1 VKALLLAVV
10 IAACGTDAAPISVV
24 VPGQQALFTAKLG
37 TAGWK
42 AIAGTYDANTN
53 ATTYQIAISGD
64 FELVVVCQRQSG
76 TFAATNLLGTA
87 DDAEVTLGSWK
98 APDCVKT
105 PGGVRPPPTDQL
117 VTITGMAPPNTTIA
131 VDYSKHVVN
140 TTPFSFT
147 TWPGIHDVI
156 AYGNAQILIT
166 HDVDL
171 GEHPDL
177 GAVPLIEQGA
187 QVLSATYDLSGVGT
201 DDETVIAQTQISTR
215 NGTYFYWIDPPGSP
229 TFMPPSELAAGDEQ
243 LFSISFS
250 ASDGMSARYAH
261 VTSFDP
267 VPTSFDFL
275 PRLGPATAPAGLVSA
290 TWTPL
295 TEFYTTVSVIGQQN
309 SSIQSVTASKLW
321 MERHSTTQLA
331 FDLAVDGYDPAWLL
345 DAPTLNVQAER
356 WTQGLELYSSVIPT
370 AAP

>member
-42 AIAGTYDANTN
+42 AIAGAYDANANT
-53 ATTYQIAISGD
+53 TTYQIAISGD
-64 FELVVVCQRQSG
+64 FELAVVCQRQNG
-76 TFAATNLLGTA
+76 TFDATNLFGTA

-105 PGGVRPPPTDQL
+105 PDGILPPPTDQL

-131 VDYSKHVVN
+131 VDYFKHVIN

-147 TWPGIHDVI
+147 TWPGIHDLI
-156 AYGNAQILIT
+156 AYGNAEVLIT

-171 GEHPDL
+171 GTHPDL

-187 QVLSATYDLSGVGT
+187 QVIAASYDLSGATGP
-201 DDETVIAQTQISTR
+201 DETVTAQTQISTR
-215 NGTYFYWIDPPGSP
+215 NGTEIYWNDPAASP
-229 TFMPPSELAAGDEQ
+229 TFIPASELAPGDSQ
-243 LFSISFS
+243 SFTIAFGS
-250 ASDGMSARYAH
+250 NDGSSRSLL

-267 VPTSFDFL
+267 VPSGSDLL
-275 PRLGPATAPAGLVSA
+275 PRLGPATAPTGAVSA

-295 TEFYTTVSVIGQQN
+295 TEFYTTVTVFGRQN
-309 SSIQSVTASKLW
+309 DSIQSVTASKLW
-321 MERHSTTQLA
+321 MERHSTTQLS
-331 FDLAVDGYDPAWLL
+331 FDLAVDGYNSTWLL
-345 DAPTLNVQAER
+345 EAPSLYVQAER
-356 WTQGLELYSSVIPT
+356 WTQGLELYARVTPT
-370 AAP
+370 IAP

>member
-1 VKALLLAVV
+1 MKALLLAVA
-10 IAACGTDAAPISVV
+10 IAACGTDTPAILVV
-24 VPGQQALFTAKLG
+24 VPGQQVLFTAKLG

-42 AIAGTYDANTN
+42 SIAGAYDANAN

-64 FELVVVCQRQSG
+64 FELAVVCQRQSG
-76 TFAATNLLGTA
+76 TFVASNLLGTA
-87 DDAEVTLGSWK
+87 DDAEVTLGSWA
-98 APDCVKT
+98 APNCVKDQN
-105 PGGVRPPPTDQL
+105 GILPPPTDQL

-131 VDYSKHVVN
+131 VDYFKHVAG
-140 TTPFSFT
+140 TTPFSFM

-171 GEHPDL
+171 GTHPDL
-177 GAVPLIEQGA
+177 GTVPLIEQGA
-187 QVLSATYDLSGVGT
+187 QVLSATYDLSFAGS
-201 DDETVIAQTQISTR
+201 DESITAQTQISTR
-215 NGTYFYWIDPPGSP
+215 NGTNIYWTDPPGSP
-229 TFMPPSELAAGDEQ
+229 TFMPASELGAGDEQ
-243 LFSISFS
+243 RFSLSLS
-250 ASDGMSARYAH
+250 TSDGMSARYAH

-267 VPTSFDFL
+267 VPSSFDFL
-275 PRLGPATAPAGLVSA
+275 SRLGPATAPTGAVSA

-321 MERHSTTQLA
+321 MERHSTTQLS
-331 FDLAVDGYDPAWLL
+331 FDLAVDGYDPTWLL
-345 DAPTLNVQAER
+345 DAPSVSVQAER
-356 WTQGLELYSSVIPT
+356 WTQGLALYSLVIPT